1 MTGSVTWLSYGH
13 AHAVGGYPSSWA
25 LIFLALC
32 SGVIG
37 LIPVGPFHASSSHAA
52 IMTED
57 TVQTLMLKDVQALHG
72 GQNVYLRADGQG
84 FCQVVVW
91 DIQASSLY
99 ERRYRIKVSDD
110 GMQRLTKLMRNP
122 SFSPPSSPT
131 RPGVP
136 DEAKPAISVV
146 FVSGKTIQV
155 SKWANDTYP
164 AFDQVYEML
173 LAEVR
178 TARQMTPV
186 HEGTFDSRWAP
197 AGFASQ

>member
-1 MTGSVTWLSYGH
+1 MTRSAAWLGYGQ
-13 AHAVGGYPSSWA
+13 AHAVWGYAGSMV
-25 LIFLALC
+25 LISLALC
-32 SGVIG
+32 SGAAG
-37 LIPVGPFHASSSHAA
+37 LIPVGPFHARSSHAA
-52 IMTED
+52 IMRED

-72 GQNVYLRADGQG
+72 GQNVFLRADGQG

-91 DIQASSLY
+91 DVQSSSLY
-99 ERRYRIKVSDD
+99 ERRYRIEVSHDW
-110 GMQRLTKLMRNP
+110 MQRLTKLMRNP
-122 SFSPPSSPT
+122 SFSSPSSPT

-146 FVSGKTIQV
+146 FVSGKTIRV

-173 LAEVR
+173 LAEVW

-186 HEGTFDSRWAP
+186 HEGKFDSRWAP